1 MADSGSS
8 VAVFVRDAPI
18 AAYIPVCGYTRSI
31 CIDHTYTIN
40 ENGII
45 LVYIYGIHLQ
55 HCLKPVTSKQQPVKT
70 PSKAPCVPRS
80 QALIKV
86 ASSAERIILVSGTPV
101 LNSAMETC

>member
-8 VAVFVRDAPI
+8 VAFFVRDAPI
-18 AAYIPVCGYTRSI
+18 AAYIPVCGYTRRI

-55 HCLKPVTSKQQPVKT
+55 HWLKTSDFETAACKNSVEGAMCAQVAGSHQG
-70 PSKAPCVPRS
+70 CVIS
-80 QALIKV
+80 
-86 ASSAERIILVSGTPV
+86 
-101 LNSAMETC
+101 